1 MSIGQI
7 FQAPASIVAATV
19 TFTASA
25 IDPAASS
32 STTFT
37 SQAIGTAAA
46 NRKVVVGF
54 TAHNNASGILTAVTV
69 GGVSAT
75 ALVQFNAADTAD
87 AELWIASVPTGTT
100 GDIVLTGQHDGCGIS
115 VWATYGASSTA
126 HATATSE
133 STGTMTLNVNTVAGG
148 ITIGYSTFNT
158 ATAIAWTGIT
168 EDDETNMEYAVLSS
182 GASLAN
188 ATASTPLAITSA
200 QTGGTGSASA
210 GVTASIGPA

>member
-1 MSIGQI
+1 M
-7 FQAPASIVAATV
+7 
-19 TFTASA
+19 
-25 IDPAASS
+25 
-32 STTFT
+32 
-37 SQAIGTAAA
+37 
-46 NRKVVVGF
+46 
-54 TAHNNASGILTAVTV
+54 TV

-188 ATASTPLAITSA
+188 STASTPLAITSV
-200 QTGGTGSASA
+200 QTGGTGAASA